1 MSKRSETRDPK
12 RSCKGRNELSSSL
25 AEEKVDRQKT
35 LPQAGGEARQQIT
48 AWDDSASKSGLTKTQ
63 KEKKKKGN
71 AHSSGPSSL
80 PTKRNWRR
88 AGTSEKCRVKTR
100 TKEQR
105 VKSARGE
112 GNGRRERT

>member
-1 MSKRSETRDPK
+1 MSKRSETRDPE

-63 KEKKKKGN
+63 KEKKKK
-71 AHSSGPSSL
+71 
-80 PTKRNWRR
+80 RQ
-88 AGTSEKCRVKTR
+88 R
-100 TKEQR
+100 TLFE
-105 VKSARGE
+105 AFFFADEAELEE
-112 GNGRRERT
+112 GRYV